1 MLNNMKIE
9 HVAIASNSVEDS
21 DKFFINL
28 LGLKKT
34 RSFIVSADL
43 MVQFFNVDKEQQIIR
58 YENDTLS
65 FEVFITNDDSKSK
78 DIFSHICLVVENHE
92 GFIEK
97 SRSLGFEVIKVPRKS
112 GEGYYLFIKDFF
124 GNLYEIK

>member
-1 MLNNMKIE
+1 MKIE
-9 HVAIASNSVEDS
+9 HIALASNSEYDS
-21 DKFFINL
+21 DKFFKDL

-65 FEVFITNDDSKSK
+65 FEVFITNSDSKSK
-78 DIFSHICLVVENHE
+78 DIFSHVCLVVDNHE
-92 GFIEK
+92 TFVEK
-97 SRSLGFEVIKVPRKS
+97 TRSLGFNVIKVPRKNR
-112 GEGYYLFIKDFF
+112 EGYYLFIKDSF

>member
-1 MLNNMKIE
+1 MKIE
-9 HVAIASNSVEDS
+9 HVAIASNSVDDS

-65 FEVFITNDDSKSK
+65 FEVFITNGDSKSK
-78 DIFSHICLVVENHE
+78 DIFSHVCLVVENRE
-92 GFIEK
+92 ILIEK
-97 SRSLGFEVIKVPRKS
+97 SRSLGFKVIKVPRKS
-112 GEGYYLFIKDFF
+112 SEGYYLFIKDFF